1 MVKKYIRADT
11 TTPPMAPR
19 INYPEGWY
27 ENAAK
32 ITVKIYDDDN
42 RKCLAEL
49 NDDELYNKL
58 MATGR
63 VTELTEAE
71 MLAEIARLRPP
82 PPEVEIRLTGKGVV
96 EKTDIENLLKAKGL
110 TYRIEATQIAEAVE

>member
-1 MVKKYIRADT
+1 MVRKFIRADT

-27 ENAAK
+27 ANAAK
-32 ITVKIYDDDN
+32 ITVKVYDDDN

-49 NDDELYNKL
+49 DDDALFEAL

-71 MLAEIARLRPP
+71 MLTELTRLRPP
-82 PPEVEIRLTGKGVV
+82 PPEVEIRLTGKAVAQ
-96 EKTDIENLLKAKGL
+96 KTDIENLLKAKGL
-110 TYRIEATQIAEAVE
+110 TYKIEAQLTEATA